1 MSHEEK
7 KKQRSFIF
15 LFYFILKQCLKS
27 QHEPVRPRSTR
38 VERVCA
44 RSYEAIL
51 QAFFKLE
58 ATLLDLK
65 YSFLP
70 FIKALK
76 LDEPGIMALC
86 LLKLIIHT

>member
-1 MSHEEK
+1 MSNG
-7 KKQRSFIF
+7 SYNLYF
-15 LFYFILKQCLKS
+15 LFFILNQFLKS
-27 QHEPVRPRSTR
+27 QNEPLRPRSTR